1 MTETREE
8 LLVHTF
14 VSLADSLVSDFDVL
28 ELLQTLVDHAT
39 LLFDASAAG
48 IIIGPDDRHLEV
60 VASTSEKSRLVGLM
74 QLQAGEGPCV
84 EAVTTGQVVSVS
96 SVAEIGHRWPRFAAL
111 AAGAGFLSV
120 HAIPLRLRGQI
131 IGSLNLFR
139 EHEGVLNAADATA
152 AQALAD
158 VATISVLQER
168 TIRDSTVVH
177 DQLRRALDSRVVIE
191 QAKGVIAHTHGVDMD
206 EAFRLIRRRAR
217 DTGTAMPVVAEGIVA
232 GRIVIA
238 RSSAR

>member
-1 MTETREE
+1 VRRGRQ
-8 LLVHTF
+8 HR
-14 VSLADSLVSDFDVL
+14 
-28 ELLQTLVDHAT
+28 
-39 LLFDASAAG
+39 AG
-48 IIIGPDDRHLEV
+48 RV
-60 VASTSEKSRLVGLM
+60 
-74 QLQAGEGPCV
+74 
-84 EAVTTGQVVSVS
+84 
-96 SVAEIGHRWPRFAAL
+96 RWPRFAAL

-120 HAIPLRLRGQI
+120 HAIPLRLRGQV

-139 EHEGVLNAADATA
+139 EHEGVLNPADATA

-177 DQLRRALDSRVVIE
+177 DQLRRALDSRVIIE

-217 DTGTAMPVVAEGIVA
+217 DSSTAMPVVAEGIVA